1 MTAREAINGLND
13 DAFRAEVREWVV
25 ANYPPALR
33 NPPKRLHLRDNFPWF
48 QALSAKGWIAPGWPV
63 EYGGM
68 GLSPRKQVIFSEEL
82 ERHGC
87 CRLNDHGL
95 NLLGPLIIK
104 HGTEA
109 QKAYFLPRLLTGE
122 HIWCQG
128 YSEPGAGSDLAALR
142 TKAELKDGEWV
153 VNGQKTWTTMANDA
167 NWIFLLVRTDSTRR
181 KQEGI
186 SFLVVPMDRP
196 GVTVRPI
203 LNLEMHDEF
212 CEVFFD
218 GVRVPA
224 ENLIGEVNKGWDMA
238 KALLGFER
246 IFLGLPR
253 QAAYALARLVELGEH
268 LGLLEDAVFL
278 DACARFSLDL
288 ENHNALFAY
297 FMSQISAGREVGA
310 EISLLKISQSELFRR
325 ITDYMMEIAG
335 PEGARLDMLGDGGTF
350 SPSGLFLQAR
360 PATIYG
366 GSSEIQ
372 RNIIAKAVLELPS

>member
-1 MTAREAINGLND
+1 MTARQSINALD
-13 DAFRAEVREWVV
+13 DDSFRAEVRAWIE
-25 ANYPPALR
+25 ANYPPGLR
-33 NPPKRLHLRDNFPWF
+33 NPPRRLHLRENFPWF
-48 QALSAKGWIAPGWPV
+48 KALSDKGWIAPGWPV

-68 GLSPRKQVIFSEEL
+68 GLSPGKQVIFSEEL
-82 ERHGC
+82 ERHGS
-87 CRLNDHGL
+87 CRLHDHGL
-95 NLLGPLIIK
+95 ILLGPLIIK
-104 HGTEA
+104 FGTPA
-109 QKAYFLPRLLTGE
+109 QKSFFLPKLLSGE

-128 YSEPGAGSDLAALR
+128 YSEPGAGSDLASLR
-142 TKAELKDGEWV
+142 TTAELQDGEWV
-153 VNGQKTWTTMANDA
+153 INGQKTWTTMANDA
-167 NWIFLLVRTDSTRR
+167 NWIFVLVRTNPARR

-186 SFLVVPMDRP
+186 SFLMVPMDSP

-218 GVRVPA
+218 DVRVPA
-224 ENLIGEVNKGWDMA
+224 DNLIGEVDRGWDMA

-253 QAAYALARLVELGEH
+253 QANYALARLVDLGRH
-268 LGLLEDAVFL
+268 LGMLEDLVFL

-288 ENHNALFAY
+288 GNHNALFAA
-297 FMSQISAGREVGA
+297 FMAQISAGREVGA

-335 PEGARLDMLGDGGTF
+335 PEGAWLDPLGEAGTF

-366 GSSEIQ
+366 GTSEIQ

>member
-1 MTAREAINGLND
+1 MTGRHAIDTLD
-13 DAFRAEVREWVV
+13 DDTFRAEIREWIE
-25 ANYPPALR
+25 ANYPPGLR
-33 NPPKRLHLRDNFPWF
+33 NPPKRLHLRENFPWF
-48 QALSAKGWIAPGWPV
+48 KALSDKGWIAPGWPV

-68 GLSPRKQVIFSEEL
+68 GLSPGKQVIFSEEL

-87 CRLNDHGL
+87 CRLHDHGL
-95 NLLGPLIIK
+95 ILLGPLIIK
-104 HGTEA
+104 FGTPS
-109 QKAYFLPRLLTGE
+109 QKSFFLPKLLTGE

-128 YSEPGAGSDLAALR
+128 YSEPGAGSDLASLR
-142 TKAELKDGEWV
+142 TRAELQDGEWV
-153 VNGQKTWTTMANDA
+153 INGQKTWTTMANDA
-167 NWIFLLVRTDSTRR
+167 NWIFVLVRTDPARR

-186 SFLVVPMDRP
+186 SFLMVPMDSP

-218 GVRVPA
+218 DVRVPSD
-224 ENLIGEVNKGWDMA
+224 NLIGEVNRGWDMA

-253 QAAYALARLVELGEH
+253 QATYALARLVDLGRH
-268 LGLLEDAVFL
+268 LGMLEDPVFL
-278 DACARFSLDL
+278 DECARFSLDL
-288 ENHNALFAY
+288 ENHNALFAL
-297 FMSQISAGREVGA
+297 FLLQISAGREVGA

-335 PEGARLDMLGDGGTF
+335 PEGARLDQVGQGGTF